1 MVKKTS
7 FYVFKFLLGIGLTVT
22 GFLFLAEEV
31 KNIAGV
37 LIGIGMSLFGSS
49 LYYLSMKHFQQKHPE
64 IKKQNEI
71 DFNDERNKTIQN
83 RAKARAADIIQWF
96 ILGLAYVIMLFDYP
110 LWLFGITV
118 GIFILYYL
126 ISIYF
131 AVKYQKEM

>member
-7 FYVFKFLLGIGLTVT
+7 FYVFILILGIGLIVT
-22 GFLFLAEEV
+22 GFLFRAEEV
-31 KNIAGV
+31 KNISGV

-49 LYYLSMKHFQQKHPE
+49 LFNLFMKHFQQKHPE

-71 DFNDERNKTIQN
+71 YLNDERNVIIQN
-83 RAKARAADIIQWF
+83 KSKARAADIIQWF
-96 ILGLAYVIMLFDYP
+96 IIGLAYVMILFDYP
-110 LWLFGITV
+110 LWLFGITI
-118 GIFILYYL
+118 GIFLLYYL

>member
-7 FYVFKFLLGIGLTVT
+7 FYVFKLLLGIGLIVT
-22 GFLFLAEEV
+22 GILFRAEEV

-37 LIGIGMSLFGSS
+37 LIGIGLSLFGSS
-49 LYYLSMKHFQQKHPE
+49 LYYLFIKHYQQKHPE

-71 DFNDERNKTIQN
+71 EFNDERNIIIQN

-96 ILGLAYVIMLFDYP
+96 ILGLAYIMILFDYP

-118 GIFILYYL
+118 GIFLLYYL